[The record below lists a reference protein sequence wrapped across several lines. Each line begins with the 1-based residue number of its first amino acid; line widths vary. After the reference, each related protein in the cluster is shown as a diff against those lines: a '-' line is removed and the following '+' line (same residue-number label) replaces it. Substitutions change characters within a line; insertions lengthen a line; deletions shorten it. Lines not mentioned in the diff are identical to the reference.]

1 MNMITARRRSAALLF
16 GLALCA
22 VVPASAQESDYD
34 PDSYAYDTAYAPAPS
49 PERSA
54 VMKEFETKFIWKT
67 LDYWTGQLNR
77 YKTRI
82 DRTVSECDLAELNR
96 LRVYWTMF
104 LDEKRWKG
112 MIDGVDDI
120 MGSDLGGSSYG
131 QTEVMTA
138 PAVPYEEYDSN
149 YDYTVADTAVM
160 MYDADSYASDTA
172 ILIPADGFTP
182 ESAEATIE
190 VETSIDA
197 GQAED
202 LVAVPPVMGESYD
215 GSEYNY
221 GSGETTTEW
230 QPPTPE
236 EVEAELTETLAFV
249 DKVSEMAETFFVA
262 KWIARRYRPEFDKI
276 REDMAADTRN
286 FIDTMMIFKERFEV
300 EHAAAIAADPEMMR
314 VMEEFTREHADE
326 AMLHLGSEKSVM
338 MMYNIVIEPLLLL
351 YNGQDLRGLLKEVD
365 ALPEEITEL
374 PLPEMSALRQNVPNP
389 ASTATTITFVLD
401 EPSNRTAIRLY
412 DSRGE
417 LMTWKDLGY
426 QSAGEH
432 QVEIDISKFPA
443 GSYLYHLTVQGTR
456 GERVYSKTMQV
467 VR

>member
-1 MNMITARRRSAALLF
+1 MNTITARLRSAALLF

-22 VVPASAQESDYD
+22 VLPATAQEYELNSDYT
-34 PDSYAYDTAYAPAPS
+34 YDTAYAPAPS

-54 VMKEFETKFIWKT
+54 VMKEFEAKFVWKT

-120 MGSDLGGSSYG
+120 MGSNLGSSSYDES
-131 QTEVMTA
+131 EVMTA
-138 PAVPYEEYDSN
+138 PAVPYDGYDGN
-149 YDYTVADTAVM
+149 YDYAMADTAAM
-160 MYDADSYASDTA
+160 SYDDSYASDTV
-172 ILIPADGFTP
+172 LSPADASGP
-182 ESAEATIE
+182 ESVEATIK
-190 VETSIDA
+190 VDASSDA
-197 GQAED
+197 GQADDMVE
-202 LVAVPPVMGESYD
+202 APPMAADYDD

-236 EVEAELTETLAFV
+236 EVEAELTQTLAFV

-276 REDMAADTRN
+276 REDMAVDTRS
-286 FIDTMMIFKERFEV
+286 FIDTMMIFKEKFEV

-338 MMYNIVIEPLLLL
+338 MMYNILIEPLLLL

-374 PLPEMSALRQNVPNP
+374 PIPEMSALRQNVPNP

-412 DSRGE
+412 DSRGD

-426 QSAGEH
+426 QSVGEH

>member
-1 MNMITARRRSAALLF
+1 
-16 GLALCA
+16 
-22 VVPASAQESDYD
+22 
-34 PDSYAYDTAYAPAPS
+34 
-49 PERSA
+49 
-54 VMKEFETKFIWKT
+54 
-67 LDYWTGQLNR
+67 
-77 YKTRI
+77 
-82 DRTVSECDLAELNR
+82 
-96 LRVYWTMF
+96 
-104 LDEKRWKG
+104 
-112 MIDGVDDI
+112 
-120 MGSDLGGSSYG
+120 
-131 QTEVMTA
+131 
-138 PAVPYEEYDSN
+138 
-149 YDYTVADTAVM
+149 
-160 MYDADSYASDTA
+160 
-172 ILIPADGFTP
+172 
-182 ESAEATIE
+182 
-190 VETSIDA
+190 
-197 GQAED
+197 
-202 LVAVPPVMGESYD
+202 
-215 GSEYNY
+215 
-221 GSGETTTEW
+221 
-230 QPPTPE
+230 
-236 EVEAELTETLAFV
+236 
-249 DKVSEMAETFFVA
+249 
-262 KWIARRYRPEFDKI
+262 
-276 REDMAADTRN
+276 
-286 FIDTMMIFKERFEV
+286 
-300 EHAAAIAADPEMMR
+300 MMR

-326 AMLHLGSEKSVM
+326 AMLHLGSEKSVV